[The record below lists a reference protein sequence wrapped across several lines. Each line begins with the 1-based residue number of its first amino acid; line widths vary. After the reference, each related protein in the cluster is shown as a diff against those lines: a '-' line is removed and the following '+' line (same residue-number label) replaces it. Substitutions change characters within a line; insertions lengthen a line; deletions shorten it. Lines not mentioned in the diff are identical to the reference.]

1 MDVDQHV
8 ARRIRDLRAHSQWTL
23 ERLAEL
29 SGVSRSTISAIE
41 RAETS
46 PTATVLHKLATAF
59 GIPLAALFSEDA
71 EDAEPSPLA
80 RFADQQT
87 WTDPASGY
95 VRRQVSPTGADPAI
109 ELAEVVFPAGKTVDF
124 NSPSRRVVHHQL
136 VWMLEGEMEVTVG
149 DEAWRLKPGDCLA
162 VVLDRR
168 IAFRNPTRKA
178 ARYAVALTQRT
189 PRTS

>member
-1 MDVDQHV
+1 MDIDQHL
-8 ARRIRDLRAHSQWTL
+8 ARRIRELRARSQLTL

-59 GIPLAALFSEDA
+59 GMPLAALFSE
-71 EDAEPSPLA
+71 ESTDAEPSPLA
-80 RFADQQT
+80 RRADQPI

-95 VRRQVSPTGADPAI
+95 ERRQVSPVGADAAI
-109 ELAEVVFPAGKTVDF
+109 ELAELVFPAGQTVDF
-124 NSPSRRVVHHQL
+124 NSPSRSVVHHQL
-136 VWMLEGEMEVTVG
+136 VWMLEGEMEITVG
-149 DEAWRLKPGDCLA
+149 DKTWHLKAGDCLA

-168 IAFRNPTRKA
+168 IVFRNPTREA
-178 ARYAVALTQRT
+178 ARYAVALTQKSS
-189 PRTS
+189 RTS